1 MFIFMFIVMFIFML
15 IFMLIFM
22 FMYFHINPIPRGI
35 SELRKRAGGGGFRPP
50 TMISSPEHIL
60 QAITLF
66 ISFLDSPIKYLAGH
80 IHFFVIAWKMLW
92 QWPIFERHFFSK
104 MSEKSQICEI
114 SVRKTIDSR
123 PKKLPCYKMTC
134 DKKMKVPLLCIWHIN
149 MNLQSDLGDICS
161 SHQP

>member
-1 MFIFMFIVMFIFML
+1 MMFIIKLMVKFILNFGDLRVEGFKTNTTCNSKVVGPTIVHYLPGLALTLFSPA
-15 IFMLIFM
+15 FQN
-22 FMYFHINPIPRGI
+22 YVNPR
-35 SELRKRAGGGGFRPP
+35 GGGGFRPP

-123 PKKLPCYKMTC
+123 PKKLPCYKMTY
-134 DKKMKVPLLCIWHIN
+134 DKKMKVPLLCI
-149 MNLQSDLGDICS
+149 
-161 SHQP
+161 